1 MDMAAVAGDETVEA
15 AEASSEDRNF
25 VSDMGDERGLDWE
38 VRR

>member
-1 MDMAAVAGDETVEA
+1 MEEAAVAGDETVEV

-25 VSDMGDERGLDWE
+25 VGDVGDEGGE